1 MKIKK
6 NILFVLLL
14 LYVGCDQQSNPFQ
27 PGNSSNHQLNVAMG
41 GKARDFII
49 VKNINAEN
57 FSSNSFGFSNNI
69 LKPCANEVNVENCN
83 ARFWCQWD
91 NTSCEVNPK
100 DLLFVANEL
109 DGLLIYEIE
118 TNPQL
123 SFNLIYS
130 NNGFEYTDD
139 PLENILDLEL
149 RSIAY
154 SETNHT
160 LYVLDKF
167 EFIYQIFL
175 PTILIDDENKQY
187 CDDAGYNPIHDLV
200 VGSLGSYH
208 ATKFILDE
216 NNNGI
221 NGLFIV
227 NKHNANNELYLE
239 ESYSGIELGTFWAS
253 PSGTSCEGDGD
264 AISFVSENLL
274 SETDNIDYNVTDIA
288 YDDGLFVIGNPKD
301 DYSSFM
307 TYDFNAF
314 QLSNE
319 QETTSPNKVISTLL
333 VGDYLYT
340 GIKGNGCYITLLPGD
355 GILDE
360 NDNILSMP
368 EDFSVYD
375 IQYEKFDGQEFLLL
389 SCGSNGVLIYHD
401 ENEDGLLL
409 NEDFKG
415 HIISSYAYVA
425 KMFDSNT
432 VLVGTRNGIEIYNIG
447 E

>member
-1 MKIKK
+1 MKIEKY
-6 NILFVLLL
+6 ILSFLFLFCI
-14 LYVGCDQQSNPFQ
+14 GCDKQSNPFQ
-27 PGNSSNHQLNVAMG
+27 PGSSNNHQLNVSMG

-49 VKNINAEN
+49 AKNINAEN
-57 FSSNSFGFSNNI
+57 FTSNVFGVPNDILTPCSSEDNNED
-69 LKPCANEVNVENCN
+69 CDN
-83 ARFWCQWD
+83 RFWCKWASD
-91 NTSCEVNPK
+91 NCEADPK
-100 DLLFVANEL
+100 NLLFVANEL

-118 TNPQL
+118 SIPQL
-123 SFNLIYS
+123 EFNLIYS

-149 RSIAY
+149 RSISY

-187 CDDAGYNPIHDLV
+187 CDDIDYNPIHDLV

-216 NNNGI
+216 NNDGI

-239 ESYSGIELGTFWAS
+239 ESYSGIELGSFWAA

-264 AISFVSENLL
+264 VISFVSDNLL
-274 SETDNIDYNVTDIA
+274 SESDKIDYNVTDIA
-288 YDDGLFVIGNPKD
+288 YDNDVFVIANPND
-301 DYSSFM
+301 DYNSFI
-307 TYDFNAF
+307 TYDFNGF
-314 QLSNE
+314 QLSN
-319 QETTSPNKVISTLL
+319 QLETVSPSKVVSTLL
-333 VGDYLYT
+333 VNNYLYT

-368 EDFSVYD
+368 ENFSVYD
-375 IQYEKFDGQEFLLL
+375 IQYEKFNGQEFLLL
-389 SCGSNGVLIYHD
+389 SCGSNGVLIYQD

-409 NEDFKG
+409 EEDFKG